1 MVVHGPGNDAQS
13 FGGIRAAAMKTAK
26 TPAQGG
32 NETTYLNAF
41 MDARV
46 KAMKAEAAHEDVTRI
61 ENAQRVFLKAGNLNL
76 DLPLSW
82 SVYGD
87 KYSIAK

>member
-1 MVVHGPGNDAQS
+1 
-13 FGGIRAAAMKTAK
+13 
-26 TPAQGG
+26 
-32 NETTYLNAF
+32 

-46 KAMKAEAAHEDVTRI
+46 KAMQAEAAHEDVTRI

-76 DLPLSW
+76 DPPLKW

-87 KYSIAK
+87 PYSIAK